1 MRIYLE
7 FDIRRIDCGSCP
19 GVKQEKLDWLA
30 DNPFYTKRFAFYL
43 AYPVG
48 CQSDASVIMDED
60 GSPRLSDDASRVSA
74 GFPG

>member
-1 MRIYLE
+1 MSLMAAMMRS
-7 FDIRRIDCGSCP
+7 FNSCLHAYP
-19 GVKQEKLDWLA
+19 VGCQSH
-30 DNPFYTKRFAFYL
+30 

-48 CQSDASVIMDED
+48 CQSDASVVTDED